1 MPKLK
6 IEDDELDVE
15 ALESAEYEE
24 SSRYHGEIPP
34 KGTVLR
40 GRISK
45 MWWTYTQSDDPMLVV
60 LFVAE
65 DNEGK
70 TAKYNGLP
78 VWERLPLTAKAK
90 FKWAPFFEVIGLTI
104 RDVKTK
110 TVVADEDDERFGAP
124 ITKIGMF
131 EPGED
136 VSWVRLITGTHKYEG
151 APQVDADVWM
161 EYEETDEE
169 EAEEEPEDTEEVE
182 VEEEEA
188 EEEPEAAP
196 PARGRGGRTAAA
208 KAPAKAAAKAP
219 TRSPGRAA
227 TASRAA
233 KAAPAKA
240 AAAPARG
247 RRGTTAKGS
256 DEDPPF

>member
-161 EYEETDEE
+161 EYEETEE

>member
-161 EYEETDEE
+161 EYEETEEE

-182 VEEEEA
+182 VEEET

>member
-161 EYEETDEE
+161 EYEETEEE

-182 VEEEEA
+182 VEEEA